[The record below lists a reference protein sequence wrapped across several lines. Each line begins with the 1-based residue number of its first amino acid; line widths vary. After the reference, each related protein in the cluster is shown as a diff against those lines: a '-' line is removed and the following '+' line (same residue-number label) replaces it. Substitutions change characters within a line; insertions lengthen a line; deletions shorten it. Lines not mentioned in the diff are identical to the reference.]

1 MTHDD
6 ELKRD
11 AKTAGPGYLSN
22 PVPPFPCPLQQP
34 AAAGVV
40 KPLAVL
46 ATVMADT
53 DDPAS
58 QGVIFQNALYTMQS
72 LLPEVKTVLF
82 TEDPEWKSKALPPG
96 LMCSTKWTRITL
108 VCRF

>member
-1 MTHDD
+1 MTHD

-11 AKTAGPGYLSN
+11 AKTAGPRYLSN

-34 AAAGVV
+34 AAGLV

-82 TEDPEWKSKALPPG
+82 TEDPG
-96 LMCSTKWTRITL
+96 LMWSTKWTRITL